1 MKRLALSAMAAL
13 FVAGFWQSAMAATA
27 ATPPLPPA
35 HHQGDITYLSGG
47 VGSDQAA
54 AMKRAMRHY
63 PLALEFVGK
72 TKSNGNE
79 YLADVPIEL
88 TGMHGKT
95 MLSTE
100 AQGPFMLL
108 SLPKGRYVVTA
119 SHDGKT
125 ERRTVDIGSGTHAH
139 EMFVWTM

>member
-13 FVAGFWQSAMAATA
+13 FAAGIWQSATA
-27 ATPPLPPA
+27 ATTALPPA
-35 HHQGDITYLSGG
+35 RHQGDITYLSGG

-54 AMKRAMRHY
+54 AIKQAMHDY

-79 YLADVPIEL
+79 YLADVPVKVIG
-88 TGMHGKT
+88 THGET
-95 MLSTE
+95 MLSTD

-139 EMFVWTM
+139 EMFLWTM